1 MEQNKNDINQFG
13 GSRGSRMWSG
23 IILLLAGILL
33 LGYKMGAPIPGWVFT
48 WPVLLIAIGLL
59 TGVKSR
65 FHNPGAFIMIVIG
78 GVFLLDQTS
87 PELNFHNY
95 ILPAILIGVGL
106 IYILR
111 PRNSWSHRYK
121 RKWRDDI
128 DYYHSPIIIP
138 PTEHFTDTKSDSAE
152 TDNGEYVEINAV
164 LGGVKKIILSKN
176 FKGGEINSF
185 MGGTELN
192 LSKADIVKPVVLEV
206 NNVFGGTKLIVPS
219 NWDVKNEVTTVFGG
233 IEDKR
238 SLNSTAPDAGKILFL
253 KGTCV
258 FGGIE
263 VTNY

>member
-13 GSRGSRMWSG
+13 GTRGSRLWSG
-23 IILLLAGILL
+23 VILLLAGVLL

-48 WPVLLIAIGLL
+48 WPVLLIAVGVL

-65 FHNPGAFIMIVIG
+65 FHNPGAFIMIVVG

-111 PRNSWSHRYK
+111 PRNSWGHNYK

-128 DYYHSPIIIP
+128 NYYQTPVVIP
-138 PTEHFTDTKSDSAE
+138 PTPFSAGKE
-152 TDNGEYVEINAV
+152 NNAGGDDGEYVEINAV

-192 LSKADIVKPVVLEV
+192 LLKADILKPVVLEV

-219 NWDVKNEVTTVFGG
+219 NWDIKNEVTTVFGG

>member
-1 MEQNKNDINQFG
+1 MEQNKNDMNQFG
-13 GSRGSRMWSG
+13 GMRGSRMWSG
-23 IILLLAGILL
+23 VILLLAGVLL

-48 WPVLLIAIGLL
+48 WPVLLIAIGIL
-59 TGVKSR
+59 TGIKSR

-95 ILPAILIGVGL
+95 ILPLILIGVGL

-111 PRNSWSHRYK
+111 PRHFRSGGYK
-121 RKWRDDI
+121 RRWRDV
-128 DYYHSPIIIP
+128 DYFQSPVVP
-138 PTEHFTDTKSDSAE
+138 PAENFSGNKSNINEND
-152 TDNGEYVEINAV
+152 DGEYVEINAV

-192 LSKADIVKPVVLEV
+192 LLKADILKPVVLEV

-238 SLNSTAPDAGKILFL
+238 SLNSTTPDAGKILFL
-253 KGTCV
+253 KGTCI